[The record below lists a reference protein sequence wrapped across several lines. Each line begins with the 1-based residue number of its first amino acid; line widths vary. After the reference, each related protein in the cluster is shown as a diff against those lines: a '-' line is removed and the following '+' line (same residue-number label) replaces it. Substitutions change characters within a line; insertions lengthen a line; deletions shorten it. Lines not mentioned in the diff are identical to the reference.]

1 MIEQTVIKKVLKE
14 ILMNGG
20 ELAELFVEDSS
31 STSIVCEDNKI
42 EQVVSGR
49 DMGAGLRLIYDKRT
63 AYAYTNDINEDSLLN
78 LAKRI
83 RSAAKGNKE
92 AVLALTVKKPHIDF
106 PILKDVENVTAGRKI
121 EKVKVA
127 NETGRNFD
135 KRVRQV
141 KVMYQD
147 GRRKVMIANSKGE
160 QAEDDR
166 SGIVFVIH
174 IIASDGMTIQTGY
187 ESAGGFMGFELFDEE
202 TPDKVARTA
211 ANRAIMMLEAERA
224 PAGEMTVVL
233 SNEAG
238 GTMIH
243 EAIGHGL
250 EGDFIQQGLSVY
262 SKKLGEKIASP
273 LITVIDDSTLPA
285 KRGSFRFDDEGT
297 PSQRTVLVE
306 DGVLKQFM
314 YDRLS
319 AMKGGKSSTGNGR
332 RMSYKYRPIPRMT
345 NTFIAPGKMNPDE
358 IVKSVKRGLFVKKMG
373 GGEVNIVNGDFV
385 FEVSEGY
392 LIEDGK
398 IGQPVRG
405 ATLTGNGPEVLK
417 EIDMVGNDLGF
428 SIGTCGK
435 DGQGAPVSDAQPTL
449 RIPKIVVGGT
459 KT

>member
-1 MIEQTVIKKVLKE
+1 MIEQSVIKRVLKE
-14 ILMNGG
+14 ALSNGG
-20 ELAELFVEDSS
+20 ELAELFIEDSS

-42 EQVVSGR
+42 EQVISGR

-63 AYAYTNDINEDSLLN
+63 AYAYTNDINEKSLLN
-78 LAKRI
+78 LAKKI
-83 RSAAKGNKE
+83 RSAAKGKRN
-92 AVLALTVKKPHIDF
+92 LLSDMTVKRPQVDF
-106 PILKDVENVTAGRKI
+106 PILKPVDSIATNKKI
-121 EKVKVA
+121 ERVKIA

-141 KVMYQD
+141 RVMYQD
-147 GRRKVMIANSKGE
+147 GIRKVMVANSKGE
-160 QAEDDR
+160 QAKDDR
-166 SGIVFVIH
+166 TGIVFVVH
-174 IIASDGMTIQTGY
+174 IVAQDGAIIQTGY

-202 TPDKVARTA
+202 PPDKIARTA
-211 ANRAIMMLEAERA
+211 ANRAIMMLEAEKS
-224 PAGEMTVVL
+224 PAGEMIVVL
-233 SNEAG
+233 SSDAG

-243 EAIGHGL
+243 EAVGHGL

-262 SKKLGEKIASP
+262 SKRLGEKIAST
-273 LITVIDDSTLPA
+273 LITVVDDATLPA
-285 KRGSFRFDDEGT
+285 KRGSYRFDDEGM

-345 NTFIAPGKMNPDE
+345 NTFIAPGRMNPDE
-358 IVKSVKRGLFVKKMG
+358 ILQSVKKGMFVKKMG

-398 IGQPVRG
+398 IKQPVRG
-405 ATLTGNGPEVLK
+405 ATLTGNGPEVLRD
-417 EIDMVGNDLGF
+417 IDMVGNDLGF
-428 SIGTCGK
+428 GIGTCGK

-449 RIPKIVVGGT
+449 RIPKIIVGGT

>member
-1 MIEQTVIKKVLKE
+1 MIEQSVIKRVLKE
-14 ILMNGG
+14 ALSNGG
-20 ELAELFVEDSS
+20 ELAELFIEDSS

-42 EQVVSGR
+42 EQVISGR

-63 AYAYTNDINEDSLLN
+63 AYAYTNDINEKSLLN
-78 LAKRI
+78 LAKKI
-83 RSAAKGNKE
+83 RSAAKGKRN
-92 AVLALTVKKPHIDF
+92 LLSDMTVKRPQVDF
-106 PILKDVENVTAGRKI
+106 PILKPVDSIATNKKI
-121 EKVKVA
+121 ERVKIA

-141 KVMYQD
+141 RVMYQD
-147 GRRKVMIANSKGE
+147 GIRKVMVANSKGE
-160 QAEDDR
+160 QAKDDR
-166 SGIVFVIH
+166 TGIVFVVH
-174 IIASDGMTIQTGY
+174 IVAQDGAIIQTGY

-202 TPDKVARTA
+202 PPDKIARTA
-211 ANRAIMMLEAERA
+211 ANRAIMMLEAEKS
-224 PAGEMTVVL
+224 PAGEMIVVL
-233 SNEAG
+233 SSDAG

-243 EAIGHGL
+243 EAVGHGL

-262 SKKLGEKIASP
+262 SKRLGEKIASP
-273 LITVIDDSTLPA
+273 LVTAIDDSTLPA
-285 KRGSFRFDDEGT
+285 RRGSFRFDDEGT

-345 NTFIAPGKMNPDE
+345 NTFIAPGRMNPDE
-358 IVKSVKRGLFVKKMG
+358 ILQSVKKGMFVKKMG

-398 IGQPVRG
+398 IKQPVRG
-405 ATLTGNGPEVLK
+405 ATLTGNGPEVLRD
-417 EIDMVGNDLGF
+417 IDMVGNDLGF
-428 SIGTCGK
+428 GIGTCGK

-449 RIPKIVVGGT
+449 RIPKIIVGGT

>member
-1 MIEQTVIKKVLKE
+1 MIEQSVIKKILKE
-14 ILMNGG
+14 TLANGG
-20 ELAELFVEDSS
+20 ELAELFIEDSA

-42 EQVVSGR
+42 EQVISGR
-49 DMGAGLRLIYDKRT
+49 DIGAGLRLIYDKKT
-63 AYAYTNDINEDSLLN
+63 AYAYTNDINEDSLLT

-92 AVLALTVKKPHIDF
+92 TVLDMTVRRPHIDF
-106 PILKDVENVTAGRKI
+106 PILKDVEDVAAGKKI
-121 EKVKVA
+121 EKVKIA
-127 NETGRNFD
+127 NETGRRFD

-166 SGIVFVIH
+166 CGIVFVMHVIV
-174 IIASDGMTIQTGY
+174 SDGTTIQTGY
-187 ESAGGFMGFELFDEE
+187 ESAGGFMGFELFDDES
-202 TPDKVARTA
+202 PDKVARAA
-211 ANRAIMMLEAERA
+211 ANRAIMMLEAEKA
-224 PAGEMTVVL
+224 PAGEMAVVL

-358 IVKSVKRGLFVKKMG
+358 IVKSVKKGLFVKKMG

-398 IGQPVRG
+398 IKQPVRG